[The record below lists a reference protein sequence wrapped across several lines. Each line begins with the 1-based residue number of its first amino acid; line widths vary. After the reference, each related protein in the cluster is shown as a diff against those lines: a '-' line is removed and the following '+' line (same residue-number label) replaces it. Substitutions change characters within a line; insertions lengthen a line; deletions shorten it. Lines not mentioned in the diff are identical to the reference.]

1 MGSGHDPMLL
11 MEFCEYGSLHDLLKN
26 ETMYAGGEICLQIM
40 RDVASG
46 LRYLH
51 SSKPPIFHGDLKG
64 LCPNS
69 INIRTR
75 RYIQSSSHCL
85 TSAFSQPKTF

>member
-64 LCPNS
+64 L
-69 INIRTR
+69 
-75 RYIQSSSHCL
+75 
-85 TSAFSQPKTF
+85 